1 MAQVLAQFGLHVG
14 DAVAIYI
21 ACAAYVFLAV
31 TLLWIIGLKQ
41 GNHSLMDGYYGWAYA
56 SVGWIAYAASG
67 PVSPYAALV
76 LLMTTLHGARLG
88 YYLSKRWVGY
98 RKTTGGDQRY
108 LGFARQM
115 ADGYWWKSF
124 LLVMHPQTILIMV
137 VSLPTVFG
145 IVTAPDKVA
154 SIGLLG
160 ALGIAVFG
168 VGLYYEWLAD
178 GQLEAFKADPHN
190 KGRYLE
196 TGVWR
201 LTRHPNY
208 FGNTTMWWGVWI
220 VAVVRRTLRA
230 HISLPHASF
239 PIAVPGS
246 ISSSIP
252 RTTSSCASIVAVS
265 CRPPSCCAPW
275 AMTPSGY

>member
-1 MAQVLAQFGLHVG
+1 MAQVLAQFGWHVG

-88 YYLSKRWVGY
+88 YYLSKRWAGY

-220 VAVVRRTLRA
+220 VAVAGNPQIWWTVAGPIVNTIMLTKVLGTTFQDRMMGNRPEYQELMKKRGGF
-230 HISLPHASF
+230 LPKL
-239 PIAVPGS
+239 
-246 ISSSIP
+246 
-252 RTTSSCASIVAVS
+252 
-265 CRPPSCCAPW
+265 W
-275 AMTPSGY
+275 